1 MSRTSP
7 DNAFTGKSPNA
18 MGDETTFAGAT
29 SMFRRPYSK
38 DVNESDLIF
47 CGVPYDLAVTNR
59 PGTRFGPR
67 AIRTSSAQL
76 SWSGGSWPWILD
88 PFEHLTATDYGDC
101 EMDAG
106 FPDKIPDEIT
116 AHTRHLLSGDAIVVT
131 MGGDHFITYP
141 ILKPF
146 CEKYG
151 PISLVHFDAHSDTW
165 REDEERI
172 HHGTMFFH
180 AARHGLV
187 VPERSVQIGLRTGN
201 SETHGFNI
209 MDANFVHQSD
219 VDTVIEKILE
229 IVGDHPAYLTFD
241 IDCLDPA
248 FAPGTGTPVCGG
260 LFTYQAQSIIR
271 GLTDIDFKGMDLVEV
286 APAYDV
292 GEITSL
298 AGASIIMD
306 FVSLMAERKKR
317 VE

>member
-1 MSRTSP
+1 MEGYTP
-7 DNAFTGKSPNA
+7 DNAFTKKATNM
-18 MGDETTFAGAT
+18 MGFEATYAGAT

-38 DVNESDLIF
+38 DVSNSDVIF

-67 AIRTSSAQL
+67 SIRAASTHMA
-76 SWSGGSWPWILD
+76 WFGSTWPWRFD
-88 PFEHLTATDYGDC
+88 PFKRLRATDYGDC
-101 EMDAG
+101 DFDHG
-106 FPDKIPDEIT
+106 YPDKIPEEIV
-116 AHTRHLLSGDAIVVT
+116 AHTQHLLSGDAKVVT

-146 CEKYG
+146 FEKFG

-172 HHGTMFFH
+172 DHGTMFFH
-180 AARHGLV
+180 AARLGLV
-187 VPERSVQIGLRTGN
+187 APERSVQIGLRTWN
-201 SETHGFNI
+201 PETHGFNI
-209 MDANFVHQSD
+209 MDANYVHKNG
-219 VDTVIEKILE
+219 VDAVIEETLR

-260 LFTYQAQSIIR
+260 LFTWQAQSIIR
-271 GLTDIDFKGMDLVEV
+271 GLSSIDFKGMDLVEV

-298 AGASIIMD
+298 AGASIILD
-306 FVSLMAERKKR
+306 FICLLADRKKHSQ
-317 VE
+317 